1 MNEEEKRIQAAAE
14 LGKEIPEF
22 QEDIKAYQLLFK
34 ELAKEGENMPVFS
47 TSFAE
52 KVADRIE
59 EKAIAKIS
67 YKEYVLKMAAVLL
80 FIIAAAIALV
90 AAGVAID
97 ILDSL
102 ASIKWYILTA
112 ALLLAIIDFA
122 DKKLVKKVI

>member
-1 MNEEEKRIQAAAE
+1 MSEEEKRIQEAAE
-14 LGKEIPEF
+14 KGIDIPEF

-34 ELAKEGENMPVFS
+34 GLAKEDENTPVFS

-59 EKAIAKIS
+59 KRAIAKIS
-67 YKEYVLKMAAVLL
+67 YKEYALKITAVFL
-80 FIIAAAIALV
+80 FIIAAAIALI
-90 AAGVAID
+90 AAGVAPD